1 MSLSKSATGIAP
13 ETKTM
18 IGGKLYAGVIVNARP
33 FVEMWPRCIC
43 GYLAGRD
50 HHNRGFDNGPIRTS
64 TVQNL
69 LFENGKVYA
78 ITMNSA
84 YCLESV
90 NLAMFLSTPGWAD
103 DIDNL
108 ITQAVTPEKETKID

>member
-1 MSLSKSATGIAP
+1 MSLSKSGTGIAP
-13 ETKTM
+13 ATETL

-64 TVQNL
+64 TVDRL
-69 LFENGKVYA
+69 IIEGHSIYA
-78 ITMNSA
+78 ITQNSA
-84 YCLESV
+84 YRLDSMNLLMFVDCPEWLE
-90 NLAMFLSTPGWAD
+90 
-103 DIDNL
+103 DIENL
-108 ITQAVTPEKETKID
+108 IKEAKGV

>member
-1 MSLSKSATGIAP
+1 MTMSKSVAGIGQTEQDAVV
-13 ETKTM
+13 
-18 IGGKLYAGVIVNARP
+18 IGGKLYAGVIMNARP

-43 GYLAGRD
+43 GFLAGKD

-64 TVQNL
+64 KVESL

-90 NLAMFLSTPGWAD
+90 NLAMFLSTPEWVD
-103 DIDNL
+103 DVRDLVNSVWEKTID
-108 ITQAVTPEKETKID
+108 